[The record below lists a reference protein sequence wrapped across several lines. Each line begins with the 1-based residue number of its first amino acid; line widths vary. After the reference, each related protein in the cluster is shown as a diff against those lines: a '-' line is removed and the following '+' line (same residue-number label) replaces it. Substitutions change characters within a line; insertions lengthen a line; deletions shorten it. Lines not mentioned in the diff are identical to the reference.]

1 MGQAMI
7 LARRRVLKLAAAAAA
22 ISAASRLARADAF
35 PSRPVTIVVP
45 FPAGGPTDT
54 LARILGEY
62 MRKSLGQSVIVE
74 NLSGAAGSVG
84 MARVA
89 RASPDGYTLS
99 IGHWSTHVVIGA
111 TMKLPFDVL
120 NDFTPIG
127 EIADT
132 PIWMVARKDMPA
144 KNLTELIAWMKQNPG
159 KTLAGAVGV
168 GGASDL
174 NLSLIHI

>member
-22 ISAASRLARADAF
+22 IPAASRLARADAF

-89 RASPDGYTLS
+89 RPDGAVVGLTLFA
-99 IGHWSTHVVIGA
+99 STWIFFTLLMIAMLALFGPRHPTVWDEHVPLDRGRI
-111 TMKLPFDVL
+111 VL
-120 NDFTPIG
+120 ALCAVLIFALCFTPAPIT
-127 EIADT
+127 IAD
-132 PIWMVARKDMPA
+132 
-144 KNLTELIAWMKQNPG
+144 LTG
-159 KTLAGAVGV
+159 
-168 GGASDL
+168 
-174 NLSLIHI
+174 H